1 MSIRPPS
8 RLAVASAAAATV
20 ATTLALTAGIAGAH
34 VTVGDE
40 EQTAGAYTVLTVSV
54 PHGCEES
61 PTTRIRIQMP
71 EEIPTVTP
79 TVNPNW
85 DVEVKTE
92 ALSTP
97 VDIGHG
103 QTVSERDSEV
113 VYTAKTPLPH
123 DLRDTMELSLKVPE
137 ATAGETLYFPIIQ
150 ECTEGESAWIEIPA
164 AGQDGEELAKPAP
177 KIVVSEATEGAGHA
191 GGTTGTTQAVATA
204 ETVNASAAS
213 ATTSESSSSSNG
225 LAIAGIVL
233 GGLGIVLGGT
243 ALATRKR

>member
-1 MSIRPPS
+1 MTIHLPA
-8 RLAVASAAAATV
+8 RLARLGAVAGGAAA
-20 ATTLALTAGIAGAH
+20 TLALTAGVAGAH
-34 VTVGDE
+34 VTIGDE
-40 EQTAGAYTVLTVSV
+40 DQVAGAYTVLTVSV

-71 EEIPTVTP
+71 EQIPTVTP

-85 DVEVKTE
+85 DVEVKSE
-92 ALSTP
+92 ALAEP

-113 VYTAKTPLPH
+113 VYTARTPLPH
-123 DLRDTMELSLKVPE
+123 DLRDTMELSLKIPE
-137 ATAGETLYFPIIQ
+137 GAAGETLFFPIIQ
-150 ECTEGESAWIEIPA
+150 ECTDGESAWIERPA
-164 AGQDGEELAKPAP
+164 AGQEGEELAKPAP
-177 KIVVSEATEGAGHA
+177 FIVVSEPSSGPGHS
-191 GGTTGTTQAVATA
+191 GSTTGTTQATATA
-204 ETVNASAAS
+204 ETVVASSTSASAPA
-213 ATTSESSSSSNG
+213 ESSSNG